1 MQRKKGLEISV
12 TSEKRLETLV
22 RERGRVGMGLNA
34 WLRGAEVEGLEAQG

>member
-1 MQRKKGLEISV
+1 MQRKKGLEISG

-34 WLRGAEVEGLEAQG
+34 WMRGAEVEGQEAQG